1 MQATLQKMT
10 GAITGV
16 LRIMV
21 MNREGN
27 PDTVPDDILR
37 KLVEL

>member
-1 MQATLQKMT
+1 MT

-27 PDTVPDDILR
+27 SDAVSEDILR
-37 KLVEL
+37 RFMEL